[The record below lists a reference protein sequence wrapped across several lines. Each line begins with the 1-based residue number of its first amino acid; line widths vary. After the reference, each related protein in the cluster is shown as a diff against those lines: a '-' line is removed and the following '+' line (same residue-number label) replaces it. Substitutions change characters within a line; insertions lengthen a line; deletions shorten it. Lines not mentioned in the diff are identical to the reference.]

1 MKLHSK
7 ERPNSFEPQLP
18 LQAGSTPENS
28 EKRTKKRRNKSKK
41 NPLIEKKIS
50 AAHQAVETIIR
61 QNEVRLIWDREAP
74 SDEKASS
81 LPAKKPRPEVVKK
94 VAKGVAVEAV
104 IDHAQ
109 SPKPEAKKAAEQ
121 PKPDTQKP
129 ALTEKAAK
137 SEPVGKPFASTPE
150 AFSELL
156 DNLAAE
162 QLPLGQIPEQAHAT
176 QAETKA
182 ETFASKP
189 ELPLSTPPTLPPEA
203 KSYRH
208 FFWNEPSIMSPAEAQ
223 AEHSMLPTV
232 GQLRPSARAESANR
246 TYVESQSSVVE
257 RPEKPPKE
265 NHPNQNATT
274 FDRKQR
280 AEQATEVPEQP
291 NMQPETPPPSA
302 EIINQQP
309 FLEAVPL
316 HDMSELQFPERMPGS
331 DKPSAETVP
340 AYEPVPQPESQ
351 PAQANI
357 QPQQELGLAELIK
370 LSKKIKIDG
379 VKLHEIFTA
388 GRIDEA
394 GLRAVVQ
401 EFLRGGNVR
410 KQLTDEIVNREKS
423 YERDP
428 SIRHLTSDQVRDKLA
443 NTSVKVVQK
452 GYQLGKTSKHVTRE
466 ATRVLKDAA
475 TQANQNL
482 HDSGIDVP
490 WPSIAAIVII
500 YTLII
505 ILLIA

>member
-7 ERPNSFEPQLP
+7 ERPNPLEPQLP

-41 NPLIEKKIS
+41 NPLIEKKIN

-61 QNEVRLIWDREAP
+61 QNEVRLIWDRDTQI
-74 SDEKASS
+74 DEKITDAS
-81 LPAKKPRPEVVKK
+81 AKKTIKK
-94 VAKGVAVEAV
+94 SEEITAVEAV
-104 IDHAQ
+104 IDHKKTSKPETKKPVEQ
-109 SPKPEAKKAAEQ
+109 SKPQPETPKPTPVEQ
-121 PKPDTQKP
+121 VPKT
-129 ALTEKAAK
+129 
-137 SEPVGKPFASTPE
+137 EPVSEPFASTPE

-156 DNLAAE
+156 DNLTAE
-162 QLPLGQIPEQAHAT
+162 RPPLDPIMEEVYAPRVEA
-176 QAETKA
+176 KA
-182 ETFASKP
+182 EILTTP
-189 ELPLSTPPTLPPEA
+189 EAALPLSTPPTSPPEA

-223 AEHSMLPTV
+223 AERSVLPTV
-232 GQLRPSARAESANR
+232 GHPNSIVPTGSANR
-246 TYVESQSSVVE
+246 TYVESQSSVVAG
-257 RPEKPPKE
+257 PEDPRKE
-265 NHPNQNATT
+265 NLPNQNNKI
-274 FDRKQR
+274 FDRKQHSEQTPET
-280 AEQATEVPEQP
+280 AEQPKIQLETS
-291 NMQPETPPPSA
+291 MQSA
-302 EIINQQP
+302 EIVNQQP

-316 HDMSELQFPERMPGS
+316 HDMNELHFPERMPGS
-331 DKPSAETVP
+331 DKPSAEVVP
-340 AYEPVPQPESQ
+340 AYDLTPHSENV
-351 PAQANI
+351 PAQANV

-370 LSKKIKIDG
+370 LSKKIKVDG

-388 GRIDEA
+388 NRIDEA

-410 KQLTDEIVNREKS
+410 KRLTDEIVNKEKS

-452 GYQLGKTSKHVTRE
+452 GYQLGKTSKHITRE
-466 ATRVLKDAA
+466 ATRVLKGAA

-482 HDSGIDVP
+482 HESGIDVP